1 MNCIT
6 APLVTGEHGDL
17 ASDSR
22 LCSLQPPL
30 LPMLHLTPPP
40 LVRPLSSLLSPR
52 RLLLR

>member
-1 MNCIT
+1 
-6 APLVTGEHGDL
+6 LVTGEHGDL
-17 ASDSR
+17 ASDSH

-30 LPMLHLTPPP
+30 LPMLPMLHLTPPP